1 MDKLKPGDK
10 PKEVD
15 NVVITCMDF
24 RYQETIRQILQE
36 THGID
41 IDNVDRLSIGGS
53 SKGVTDG
60 TFTESLQIAN
70 EKHSTRNVFL
80 FDHID
85 CGGFGGLAAFDGDEQ
100 KEARAHFEE
109 QDRAVQVINKVLPEF
124 VVVTYVIG
132 MDGEPVER

>member
-70 EKHSTRNVFL
+70 EKHSARNVFL